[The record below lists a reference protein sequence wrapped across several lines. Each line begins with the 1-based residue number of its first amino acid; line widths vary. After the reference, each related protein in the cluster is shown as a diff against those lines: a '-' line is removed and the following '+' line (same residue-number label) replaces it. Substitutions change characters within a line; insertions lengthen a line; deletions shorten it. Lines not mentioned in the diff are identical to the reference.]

1 MGLNPTVVHVCVCA
15 CEYGPCP
22 SGHGEQSR
30 ALSNH
35 SLLSKDGQEGKGSC
49 EDLPMISLLS
59 KSESRTSLVMC
70 FEKKLIE
77 DRVNRKCFYIFF
89 HTRSYMCMR

>member
-1 MGLNPTVVHVCVCA
+1 MGLNPMVVHVCVCA
-15 CEYGPCP
+15 CEDGPCP

-35 SLLSKDGQEGKGSC
+35 SLLSKAGQEGRGSC

-59 KSESRTSLVMC
+59 KSESRTSLGMRFEMKLLGKKRMFSHFFC
-70 FEKKLIE
+70 F
-77 DRVNRKCFYIFF
+77 V
-89 HTRSYMCMR
+89 